1 MTAAPDQW
9 SWWRD
14 ALAGKSVD
22 SEVGSPRSGFWK
34 ASRDEPIAIWRD
46 DDGKVCCE
54 RVMFGGGERM
64 SLDKIDELYAS
75 ASRYPLDEATYDAAR
90 RGEPPLGYKTRLS
103 VKECQAGV
111 MWSLELGRKKLGAEV
126 APAEPPQSDGGT
138 SLHTMLTAL
147 ANAPDNPRA
156 VIGDNRPPVETPAE
170 APVAEPVPVGHTFA
184 AAERTPD
191 LILTEEVSALGAQ
204 VKVWLDSI
212 GGAPRDKAEAD
223 IAADYKTKFAA
234 LEKKADK
241 ARVDEKQPHLDA
253 GRDVDDRW
261 RRPISNAKA
270 SKEKCGTI
278 AQDWRNAENARREA
292 AAAIANKE
300 AADAAAKASQQ
311 YQAPID
317 PPAPVQAE
325 RVGSLGNTRSVAERA
340 ITRWQVDDPRA
351 YATHILAQPG
361 DLPAEIVEALG
372 KVASR
377 RAEEAPGVSKHV
389 ERKAA

>member
-1 MTAAPDQW
+1 MTDQYHH
-9 SWWRD
+9 WRL
-14 ALAGKSVD
+14 ALQGSRI
-22 SEVGSPRSGFWK
+22 ETERGSPRSGFFK
-34 ASRDEPIAIWRD
+34 RTTNKPEPQHIEAVCIYRDEAGALQCIRNVFG
-46 DDGKVCCE
+46 DGS
-54 RVMFGGGERM
+54 RM
-64 SLDKIDELYAS
+64 DADAIDELFGEVCI
-75 ASRYPLDEATYDAAR
+75 YPISHEQYQAVTER
-90 RGEPPLGYKTRLS
+90 SEPWPPEYGSGGRLTL
-103 VKECQAGV
+103 KDQQAGV
-111 MWSLELGRKKLGAEV
+111 AWTPEYGRKRLGLDMPGATAA
-126 APAEPPQSDGGT
+126 APPP
-138 SLHTMLTAL
+138 
-147 ANAPDNPRA
+147 
-156 VIGDNRPPVETPAE
+156 IGHNMPPSAIDEETPAE
-170 APVAEPVPVGHTFA
+170 APAAEPAPVGHAFDG
-184 AAERTPD
+184 ERTPE
-191 LILTEEVSALGAQ
+191 LIMTEEVSALGGQ
-204 VKVWLDSI
+204 VKVWLGSI

-270 SKEKCGTI
+270 SKEKCGSI

-300 AADAAAKASQQ
+300 AADAAAKASTQ
-311 YQAPID
+311 YDAQID

-325 RVGSLGNTRSVAERA
+325 RVGSLGNMRSVAERA

-377 RAEEAPGVSKHV
+377 RAEEAPGVSKHI

>member
-1 MTAAPDQW
+1 MSADQW
-9 SWWRD
+9 MWWRD

-46 DDGKVCCE
+46 DAGKVCCE
-54 RVMFGGGERM
+54 RLLFGGGERM
-64 SLDKIDELYAS
+64 TLDRIDELYAS

-90 RGEPPLGYKTRLS
+90 RGEPPLGFKTRLTL
-103 VKECQAGV
+103 KEIQAGV
-111 MWSLELGRKKLGAEV
+111 VWSLELGRKKLGEPAQATE
-126 APAEPPQSDGGT
+126 APAAPTEDNR
-138 SLHTMLTAL
+138 
-147 ANAPDNPRA
+147 ANTEGIANVAENPRA

-170 APVAEPVPVGHTFA
+170 AAEPAPPGHTFA
-184 AAERTPD
+184 GERTPE
-191 LILTEEVSALGAQ
+191 LIMTEEISALGAQ
-204 VKVWLDSI
+204 VKVWLASI
-212 GGAPRDKAEAD
+212 DGAPRDKAEAD
-223 IAADYKTKFAA
+223 IAADYKTRFAA

-270 SKEKCGTI
+270 SKERCGVI
-278 AQDWRNAENARREA
+278 AQEWRNAENARREA

-300 AADAAAKASQQ
+300 AAEAAARASKQ
-311 YQAPID
+311 YDAPID
-317 PPAPVQAE
+317 PPASVQAE
-325 RVGSLGNTRSVAERA
+325 RVGSLGNMRSVAERA

-351 YATHILAQPG
+351 YAMHIMALPG

-377 RAEEAPGVSKHV
+377 RAEDAPGVSKHV